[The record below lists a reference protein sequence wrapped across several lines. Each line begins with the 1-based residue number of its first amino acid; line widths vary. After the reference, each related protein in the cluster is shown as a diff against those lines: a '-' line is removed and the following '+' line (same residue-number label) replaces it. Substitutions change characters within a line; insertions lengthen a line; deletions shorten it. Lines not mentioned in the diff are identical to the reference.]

1 MLIFWDQKLVF
12 LATPKA
18 GSTAVRSALESLAS
32 AAIQRPA
39 PLKHADIRTFRRH
52 IGPWIGEQAG
62 GAFSTVALMREPV
75 DWLRSWYRFRLR
87 DDLDGPLHQ
96 MNDVSFAQFAS
107 DYAQDGGPSRMGIGR
122 QCDFLIDGEHRV
134 DRIFRY
140 ENFPPSSNIL
150 KIALVA
156 RWKCLV
162 STSRPRWMC
171 IWNRSRRK
179 SCAAQWLPIWHCI
192 NPSESPRFN
201 AVTRAVRSFADQPV
215 RPERQA

>member
-18 GSTAVRSALESLAS
+18 GSTAVESALESLAS

-140 ENFPPSSNIL
+140 ENFPSFIEYLEDCLGCALEMPRINVPPSVDVHL
-150 KIALVA
+150 EPQQEEVLRRAMAADMALYQS
-156 RWKCLV
+156 L
-162 STSRPRWMC
+162 
-171 IWNRSRRK
+171 
-179 SCAAQWLPIWHCI
+179 
-192 NPSESPRFN
+192 
-201 AVTRAVRSFADQPV
+201 
-215 RPERQA
+215 